1 MLNDY
6 TTYLSG
12 WFYSCWPQ
20 EFSKDEFKKFFIWTF
35 LFETML
41 ELVLHSWFLKG
52 FKMIV
57 FSNLSIVFFKIVLI
71 IGFVVKRLH
80 PQYVLIF
87 NV

>member
-1 MLNDY
+1 
-6 TTYLSG
+6 
-12 WFYSCWPQ
+12 
-20 EFSKDEFKKFFIWTF
+20 
-35 LFETML
+35 
-41 ELVLHSWFLKG
+41 
-52 FKMIV
+52 MIV